1 MGRRIPGFDF
11 DYFDR
16 SFDFDFDDSFDDG
29 YATPWYIQKMIDSH
43 NDVCV
48 TVSDFVPD
56 YFENYFGSV
65 DVEDETNDFK
75 MVDTD
80 FIMLLLSP
88 PYLRE
93 VGADPSLWM
102 DLKTF
107 KEEVISNIKILSRD
121 IVDALN
127 DNNFRKRSHRFIN
140 DLLSDLYRSEGI
152 DKGKELARE
161 ILVFMG
167 RSFPLE
173 AVGLEDLSVYHSS
186 YLFYVR
192 VFNELGI
199 DGFNSEEFRYINS
212 VETIYLKRIPSA
224 TGWDYIKFV
233 ESFTKYAVSLFF
245 ESYSEE
251 REDWEKK
258 IREGERILEILDRVV
273 VKVKSVRVMNNK
285 KEVWE
290 CNLDLLYKKTLK
302 EVVLSILLSLP
313 DGSRE
318 DFIDFIKDSLPG
330 IDKIVFG
337 NMKFYPWRRVK

>member
-1 MGRRIPGFDF
+1 MRRRIPGFDF

-16 SFDFDFDDSFDDG
+16 SFDFDFDDSFFDDG
-29 YATPWYIQKMIDSH
+29 YATPWYIQKMIDSR

-48 TVSDFVPD
+48 TINDFVPD
-56 YFENYFGSV
+56 YFEGV

-80 FIMLLLSP
+80 FVMLLLSP
-88 PYLRE
+88 SYLRE
-93 VGADPSLWM
+93 VGVDPSLWM

-107 KEEVISNIKILSRD
+107 KEEVINSIILSRD

-152 DKGKELARE
+152 DKGKELVRE

-167 RSFPLE
+167 RGFPLE
-173 AVGLEDLSVYHSS
+173 VVGLEDLSVYHSS

-192 VFNELGI
+192 VLNEISLVNV
-199 DGFNSEEFRYINS
+199 DDFRYVNGC
-212 VETIYLKRIPSA
+212 ETFYLKRIPSA

-233 ESFTKYAVSLFF
+233 ESFTKYAISLFF
-245 ESYSEE
+245 ESYSSEE
-251 REDWEKK
+251 RDWGKK
-258 IREGERILEILDRVV
+258 FQEGERILEILDRVV
-273 VKVKSVRVMNNK
+273 VKVKSVRVVNKK

-290 CNLDLLYKKTLK
+290 CDLDLLYKKTLR
-302 EVVLSILLSLP
+302 EAVFSVLLSLP

-318 DFIDFIKDSLPG
+318 DFIDFIKDSLSG
-330 IDKIVFG
+330 IDKIVSG
-337 NMKFYPWRRVK
+337 NGKKFYPWRRIK